1 MFSLFAY
8 MKKKIAILG
17 STGSIGK
24 STLDII
30 RKDKKSFEIVFL
42 SANNNYAKLVQQ
54 AKEFKVK
61 NIFIKN
67 KIFYERVK
75 KSLKNSKTKVYSGDI
90 SITNIVSKKIDYTMA
105 AIVGVAGLQ
114 PTIDA
119 IKISKTV
126 ALANKESIICGWEIL
141 SKLVKRYKTKI
152 VPVDSEHFSI
162 MELTKDIRDDEV
174 EEIIITASGGPFLN
188 SPINKLNHAKPK
200 EAINHPNW
208 KMGKKI
214 SVDSANMMNKV
225 FEVIEAY
232 KLFKFNKKKYKIVI
246 HPQSY
251 VHSIVRFKNGLIK
264 MILYN
269 TDMKI
274 PISNTIYK
282 NKNSFSNES
291 KIDTKILTNLSFEK
305 VNINKFPSIKLIKKC
320 LNSGYSTPIII
331 NASNEVLVGLFL
343 KGKIN
348 FLDIVATINKIF
360 KDKDFNKYA
369 KRKPK
374 SVKEIKTIDSWARLK
389 TMNMC
394 VI

>member
-1 MFSLFAY
+1 

-24 STLDII
+24 STLDVI

-188 SPINKLNHAKPK
+188 LPINKLNHAKPK

-374 SVKEIKTIDSWARLK
+374 SVKEIKIIDSWARLK
-389 TMNMC
+389 TTNMC